1 MKSKLL
7 RLEYDPEVNCFYL
20 RLKKARV
27 VRSVDVGGRTEVV
40 VDLDKKGDVVGIEL
54 IQPTRATLRRV
65 ARDYHLPD
73 FSLADLEIIS
83 PVAA

>member
-1 MKSKLL
+1 MKTNLL

-27 VRSVDVGGRTEVV
+27 VRSVDVGNNTEVV
-40 VDLDKKGDVVGIEL
+40 VDLDKNGEVVGIEL

-65 ARDYHLPD
+65 AQDYHLPD
-73 FSLADLEIIS
+73 FSLGDLEIVS